1 MFKKYIIFATQKKSM
16 FLSVE
21 HLDKSINKLP
31 ILRDISFSIDSS
43 QVVGLLGPNGAG
55 KSTLMKTLIGLWSFD
70 GGKINLNGV
79 ESKRIGK
86 KLSMP
91 LEVTRNIGY
100 LPENN
105 PLYDYMYVREYLL
118 YMAQM
123 SGLEKQQRLTRVE
136 ELVDMVG
143 LGKMANKRIKE
154 LSKGYK
160 QRVGLAQAMLSEAP
174 VLILDEPTTGFDP
187 NQLEDIRTLIRELG
201 KKHIVLL
208 STHILQEVK
217 AMCSR
222 VIIMADGQIK
232 ADLSDISNIDLDQTF
247 RTVTNG

>member
-1 MFKKYIIFATQKKSM
+1 
-16 FLSVE
+16 
-21 HLDKSINKLP
+21 
-31 ILRDISFSIDSS
+31 
-43 QVVGLLGPNGAG
+43 
-55 KSTLMKTLIGLWSFD
+55 
-70 GGKINLNGV
+70 
-79 ESKRIGK
+79 
-86 KLSMP
+86 MP

-160 QRVGLAQAMLSEAP
+160 QRVGFAQALLGVPEI
-174 VLILDEPTTGFDP
+174 LILDDSSSALDYKTDASMRKAISQHHADSTTIMIAQRVSSIMNMTKILVMDNGRVIGYGTHEEL
-187 NQLEDIRTLIRELG
+187 LESCPDYRSIYEIQIETKVE
-201 KKHIVLL
+201 K
-208 STHILQEVK
+208 EVK
-217 AMCSR
+217 ANAAKR
-222 VIIMADGQIK
+222 
-232 ADLSDISNIDLDQTF
+232 
-247 RTVTNG
+247 